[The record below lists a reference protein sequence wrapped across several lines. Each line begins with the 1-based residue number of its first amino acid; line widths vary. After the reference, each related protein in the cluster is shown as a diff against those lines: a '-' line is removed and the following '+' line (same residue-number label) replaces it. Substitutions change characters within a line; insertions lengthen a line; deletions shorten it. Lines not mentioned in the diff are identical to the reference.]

1 MTAILYLDCSAGIAG
16 DMAVG
21 ALVDL
26 GVDAG
31 HVEAEL
37 GKLPLAGY
45 EARFFRDRR
54 AAIAGTRF
62 EVTVPPDERRAHR
75 TLADL
80 VAHRR
85 RAGG

>member
-1 MTAILYLDCSAGIAG
+1 MTLLFLDCSAGIAG
-16 DMAVG
+16 YMAVA

-31 HVEAEL
+31 HVQSEL
-37 GKLPLAGY
+37 AKLPLQGY

-62 EVTVPPDERRAHR
+62 EGGVARRAPR
-75 TLADL
+75 ASSTTCAPSS
-80 VAHRR
+80 
-85 RAGG
+85 AGGG